1 MNRSTLKGLVWLGII
16 LSLATP
22 LIYSLKAVYP
32 LSSARAFFF
41 MGAVQLTLFFWI
53 MLATKYKE
61 YRPELNIVNGS
72 VSLFMLIS
80 VLSGI
85 FGIDP
90 LCSFW
95 STYGRVFGLLTQIHV
110 FVFFL
115 ILSSFL
121 RSKEDWT
128 KLIVWIASVASVVS
142 LISIFNVFNIFES
155 PAFFKNGSTLGNTS
169 FMGSYLLVAI
179 FIILF
184 GLGKSEKKLSLY
196 LAITSVIVTLGIVT
210 NPGGRAMKGGFI
222 IGLALFI
229 LLRLAFDTDKK
240 IIKSLARIA
249 LAFGLILAIFLGIT
263 AFIEGHPV
271 REEIKSFHG
280 MTARFVVWDIAWQ
293 GFKERPLLGVGPE
306 NFRLVFEKRFDPRL
320 KVMDEGDLWFDRAH
334 NVVFDNLVSV
344 GIIGTVSYFLM
355 FLTTLS
361 VFWREYFKDKDDIRA
376 SAAFTSLFAAHFVQN
391 LTVFDTIS
399 SYMLIFVVFAFASSS
414 LKKNDSV
421 GEVKGSKA
429 LPIISFLIILIT
441 LNLFVVTPFK
451 KSLFIRDAMTTRPED
466 KTIESFEKG
475 LSGPMGKDDLISLV
489 IDDFIIKNKEDD
501 PTEEE
506 KERVLEKIHF
516 LINKA
521 EELSEEEPRTFKK
534 YWALNKIYNEYYN
547 YHLLEEMVNNRSK
560 EVIEEAK
567 QVTAKAYLSLE
578 KGFEISPQNQEG
590 YWHLIQTIINEG
602 KIALIEGDQDLANQK
617 FEQAGKLAIEA
628 VDLEPR
634 SLVDQLRMLRVLD
647 EILKDH
653 DLASQKAKEA
663 LDIEPLWEDELRA
676 YIINE

>member
-32 LSSARAFFF
+32 LSSTRVFFF

-53 MLATKYKE
+53 MLVTKYKE

-72 VSLFMLIS
+72 VALFMLIS

-95 STYGRVFGLLTQIHV
+95 SSYGRVFGLLTQIHV

-128 KLIVWIASVASVVS
+128 KVIVWIASVASVVS

-196 LAITSVIVTLGIVT
+196 LAITSVIVTLGMVT
-210 NPGGRAMKGGFI
+210 NPGGRAMKGGLI
-222 IGLALFI
+222 IGLVLFV

-249 LAFGLILAIFLGIT
+249 LVSGLILAIFLGIT

-271 REEIKSFHG
+271 REKIKSFHG

-334 NVVFDNLVSV
+334 NIVFDNLVSI
-344 GIIGTVSYFLM
+344 GIIGTISYFLM

-376 SAAFTSLFAAHFVQN
+376 SAAFTSLFAAHLVQN

-399 SYMLIFVVFAFASSS
+399 SYMLIFIVFAFASSS
-414 LKKNDSV
+414 LRKNDSV
-421 GEVKGSKA
+421 VETKGSKA
-429 LPIISFLIILIT
+429 LPIISFLIILAT
-441 LNLFVVTPFK
+441 LNLFVIAPFK

-475 LSGPMGKDDLISLV
+475 LSGPMGKDDSISLIV
-489 IDDFIIKNKEDD
+489 DDFIIKNKKDD

-521 EELSEEEPRTFKK
+521 EEFSEKEPRTFKK

-547 YHLLEEMVNNRSK
+547 YHLLGEMVNNKSK

-567 QVTAKAYLSLE
+567 QVTAKAHLSLE

-602 KIALIEGDQDLANQK
+602 KIALIEDDQDLVNQK

-628 VDLEPR
+628 IDLEPR

-663 LDIEPLWEDELRA
+663 LDIEPLWEDELKA